1 MDSLNSLYSWQS
13 AYIVQRFS
21 LLKFVFLPKLQFLYF
36 CMISMFLDLG
46 AHSSLINLHAS
57 WTESKPKLEKD
68 PQGRATNSDLDP
80 SDTEKLFQEHVK
92 MLYEVILQL
101 FHLKFITT
109 EAVAQE
115 TEVGKTVLNSWST
128 AKRLLKPDPRYNK
141 MPRKE
146 REALWRRYAAQAKDA
161 KSRSSGRSTSGSTR
175 NHEQR

>member
-1 MDSLNSLYSWQS
+1 MEKQPLLLSLLNSARLISFRNLNS
-13 AYIVQRFS
+13 VLVNPVIS
-21 LLKFVFLPKLQFLYF
+21 LLIVCLYW
-36 CMISMFLDLG
+36 C
-46 AHSSLINLHAS
+46 AQAS

-92 MLYEVILQL
+92 MLYERCVQD
-101 FHLKFITT
+101 LKVLLAEVITT

-161 KSRSSGRSTSGSTR
+161 KSRSSGRSTSGSRR